1 MAMKICKDCRT
12 EVSKSAK
19 VCPKC
24 GRKMKSPILRILIG
38 CIILII
44 GIASLATDMSE
55 MTSNQSETAETS
67 KITLEKFNQIQTGM
81 TYQEVV
87 DIIGEEGT
95 VLSETD
101 IMNDE
106 QYKTTMYY
114 WYGEDGISNANVT
127 IQGGKVISKAQI
139 GLE

>member
-1 MAMKICKDCRT
+1 MAMKICKDCGA

-24 GRKMKSPILRILIG
+24 GKKLKHTGLRVLLGIIVLMIGLVGLTSGGEESSTTPI
-38 CIILII
+38 
-44 GIASLATDMSE
+44 
-55 MTSNQSETAETS
+55 N
-67 KITLEKFNQIQTGM
+67 KITLEKFNQIQSGM

-101 IMNDE
+101 IMNND

-127 IQGGKVISKAQI
+127 IQGGKVISKTQI

>member
-1 MAMKICKDCRT
+1 MAMKICKDCGS

-24 GRKMKSPILRILIG
+24 GRQMTSPILIILIG
-38 CIILII
+38 FIILII
-44 GIASLATDMSE
+44 AMIPLIIDISE
-55 MTSNQSETAETS
+55 IPFNQSEIANTN
-67 KITLEKFNQIQTGM
+67 KITLEKFNQIQSGM

-87 DIIGEEGT
+87 DIIGEEGNI
-95 VLSETD
+95 LSESN

-114 WYGEDGISNANVT
+114 WYGQDGISNANVT

-139 GLE
+139 GLK

>member
-1 MAMKICKDCRT
+1 MAMKVCKDCGT

-19 VCPKC
+19 NCPNC
-24 GRKMKSPILRILIG
+24 GRKLKHTGLKVLIG
-38 CIILII
+38 IIVLMV
-44 GIASLATDMSE
+44 GLAGL
-55 MTSNQSETAETS
+55 TSGGKETS
-67 KITLEKFNQIQTGM
+67 SEPTNKITLEKFNQIQTGM

-95 VLSETD
+95 VLSESD
-101 IMNDE
+101 IMNNE

-139 GLE
+139 GLD

>member
-1 MAMKICKDCRT
+1 MAMKICKDCGT

-24 GRKMKSPILRILIG
+24 GRKMESPILRILIG

-87 DIIGEEGT
+87 GIIGEEGT

>member
-1 MAMKICKDCRT
+1 MAMKICKDCGA

-19 VCPKC
+19 TCPKC
-24 GRKMKSPILRILIG
+24 GRKMKSPLLRILIG

-44 GIASLATDMSE
+44 GIASLATDMTE
-55 MTSNQSETAETS
+55 MTSNQNETTDTS
-67 KITLEKFNQIQTGM
+67 KITLEKFNQIQTRM

-87 DIIGEEGT
+87 NIIGEEGT

-101 IMNDE
+101 IMDDE

>member
-1 MAMKICKDCRT
+1 MAMKICKDCGT

-19 VCPKC
+19 TCPNC
-24 GRKMKSPILRILIG
+24 GRKLKHTGLRVLIG
-38 CIILII
+38 IMILMI
-44 GIASLATDMSE
+44 GLAGLASGGK
-55 MTSNQSETAETS
+55 ETS
-67 KITLEKFNQIQTGM
+67 SEPANKITLEKFNQIQTGM

-95 VLSETD
+95 VLSESN

>member
-1 MAMKICKDCRT
+1 MAMKTCKDCGA

-19 VCPKC
+19 ACPKC
-24 GRKMKSPILRILIG
+24 GRKMKSPVLRIVIG

-55 MTSNQSETAETS
+55 MTSNQEEIVETN

-81 TYQEVV
+81 TYQEIV

-95 VLSETD
+95 VLSESD

-106 QYKTTMYY
+106 RYKTTMYY

>member
-1 MAMKICKDCRT
+1 MAMNICKDCGS

-19 VCPKC
+19 TCPRC
-24 GRKMKSPILRILIG
+24 GKKLKHTGLRVLLGIVILMIG
-38 CIILII
+38 LV
-44 GIASLATDMSE
+44 GLASGGE
-55 MTSNQSETAETS
+55 ETS
-67 KITLEKFNQIQTGM
+67 TTPVNKITLEKFNQIQTGM

-101 IMNDE
+101 IMNDK

-114 WYGEDGISNANVT
+114 WYAEDGISNANIT